1 VPLTGRARIRLAEP
15 EARAVEMR
23 ARRSSSRV
31 GSRVRSRMP
40 QAFPMREL
48 GLGWSHVHIAA
59 LRAMPVEPAWIRP
72 TARILERRDFYLL
85 VKSHPHAAA
94 AVELGLADRRFR
106 RRHHDVERGSAAV
119 ANAAA

>member
-1 VPLTGRARIRLAEP
+1 
-15 EARAVEMR
+15 MR

-31 GSRVRSRMP
+31 GSPVRSRMP
-40 QAFPMREL
+40 QVFPLREL
-48 GLGWSHVHIAA
+48 GLGWRLVHIAA

-72 TARILERRDFYLL
+72 AARVLERRDFYLL
-85 VKSHPHAAA
+85 VKSHSQAVA

-106 RRHHDVERGSAAV
+106 GRHHVERGSAAV

>member
-1 VPLTGRARIRLAEP
+1 
-15 EARAVEMR
+15 MR

-31 GSRVRSRMP
+31 GLPVRSLMP
-40 QAFPMREL
+40 QVFLPMREL
-48 GLGWSHVHIAA
+48 GLGWRLVHIAA

-85 VKSHPHAAA
+85 VKSHPQAVA

-106 RRHHDVERGSAAV
+106 RRHHVERGSAAV